1 MSRCAK
7 LEVRETLHEY
17 QSENDL
23 RLMPKRHVASEEDEK
38 PATPFDEQGDS
49 QAGLE
54 LLATATLDYPT
65 GLRNPV
71 GARQAAYPR
80 GSDQA
85 FELLDPLVEQY
96 QANRTIG
103 DLHAHLG
110 FIITTTI
117 RVRCS
122 NVGVHASKTS
132 LPG

>member
-1 MSRCAK
+1 M
-7 LEVRETLHEY
+7 RETLHDY

-38 PATPFDEQGDS
+38 LSNALRLYEQGDS

-110 FIITTTI
+110 FIITTTM
-117 RVRCS
+117 RVR
-122 NVGVHASKTS
+122 
-132 LPG
+132 L